1 MYALLFLA
9 LISFNSSAYILVT
22 SCTNMQLDTQVWIL
36 QPKLDIEMEAPYAQ
50 LVFRKMSK
58 VNSLILGPCSL
69 MCLVPV
75 GLWREKIKSG
85 ILLYVPALGAG
96 IIDMVNNWRWQ
107 QVSQL
112 VTASK
117 HYSASWDSQKVVAC
131 CSYMPS
137 ALQHKAVAIG
147 IMALRAI
154 PANQGFTH

>member
-36 QPKLDIEMEAPYAQ
+36 QPKLDTEKEAPYTQ
-50 LVFRKMSK
+50 LMFREMSK

-75 GLWREKIKSG
+75 GQWREKIKSG
-85 ILLYVPALGAG
+85 ILLFVPALGAG
-96 IIDMVNNWRWQ
+96 IFDMVNDWRRQ

-131 CSYMPS
+131 CSHMPS
-137 ALQHKAVAIG
+137 TLQRRAVAMG

-154 PANQGFTH
+154 PANQGFAH